1 MSRSP
6 VPVVLILGA
15 GYAGLMACA
24 RLLRASIPVR
34 LVVVSDQP
42 VFQQRIRLHEALCG
56 GRVAAPQLASMLAR
70 RGVEFRQ
77 GRVERLVLAEKRV
90 QLEDGNSLP
99 YDGLVIA
106 LGSVPACAIPG
117 SLEHAV
123 QLTGL
128 DAMRE
133 ARARLAALPED
144 GAPVTVLGGGLTAL
158 ELASELAERFPRRHI
173 RLVSAREPG
182 GDLMPEGGRRVR
194 DILTGLGVEQ
204 RQGRVAAVGSDR
216 LQLADG
222 TALPFSLCI
231 DATGFRANPVLGT
244 AGTPRDAQGRLR
256 VDECL
261 RLPGFPG
268 VYVAGDA
275 ACVDGYGDALRMAC
289 ATAMPMGTQ
298 AGLNL
303 AAELAGE
310 EPKPLDFGYFARFIS
325 LGRGNGLT
333 QFVDRGDRPLA
344 RVVSGRR
351 AAWYKEWICRMTLAM
366 IRWELRTG
374 LPLYVWP
381 RRGVRLL
388 EQPE

>member
-1 MSRSP
+1 MSRTP
-6 VPVVLILGA
+6 VPVVMILGA

-24 RLLRASIPVR
+24 RLLRSSIPVR

-42 VFQQRIRLHEALCG
+42 IFQQRIRLHEALCG
-56 GRVAAPQLASMLAR
+56 GRVAAPQLVSMLAR

-77 GRVERLVLAEKRV
+77 GRVERLVLAEKCV
-90 QLEDGNSLP
+90 QLEGGDYLA

-117 SLEHAV
+117 SREHAV

-133 ARARLAALPED
+133 ARSRLATLPED
-144 GAPVTVLGGGLTAL
+144 AAPVTVLGGGLTAL
-158 ELASELAERFPRRHI
+158 ELASELAERFPRRCI
-173 RLVSAREPG
+173 RLVSARETG
-182 GDLMPEGGRRVR
+182 SDLMPEGGRRIR

-222 TALPFSLCI
+222 TALSFSLCI
-231 DATGFRANPVLGT
+231 DASGFRANPVLGT
-244 AGTPRDAQGRLR
+244 TGTPRDAQGRLR

-289 ATAMPMGTQ
+289 ATALPMGTQ

-303 AAELAGE
+303 AAELSGQ

-325 LGRGNGLT
+325 LGRENGLT
-333 QFVDRGDRPLA
+333 QFVDRADRPMA

-366 IRWELRTG
+366 IRWELLTG

-381 RRGVRLL
+381 RRGVRLQ
-388 EQPE
+388 EQTE